1 MPFVTESWANFHD
14 RVEALDLGID
24 TQLLYR
30 ELCESSQR
38 SLVTYI
44 MYLRSELEVYRQW
57 LKIKNTRA
65 GQTTER
71 RLLIINGS

>member
-14 RVEALDLGID
+14 RVEALQVGID

-30 ELCESSQR
+30 ELCESSPR

-57 LKIKNTRA
+57 LKIKNTRLS
-65 GQTTER
+65 QTNEK
-71 RLLIINGS
+71 RLLIINGA